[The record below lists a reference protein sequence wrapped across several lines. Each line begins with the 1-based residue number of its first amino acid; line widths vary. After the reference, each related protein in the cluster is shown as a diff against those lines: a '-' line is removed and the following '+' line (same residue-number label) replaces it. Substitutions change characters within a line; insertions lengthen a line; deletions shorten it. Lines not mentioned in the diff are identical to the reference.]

1 MTFAQLKALVAIAR
15 CGSVKA
21 AALEMKISQA
31 AVSQAVASLRREF
44 DDEIYIRDGRG
55 VRLTSRGRQLAG
67 AAAEILGLA
76 DNAHLR
82 GNVSPGPEG
91 LLRVTTTGTVA
102 EYVFASLLDAF
113 IRRVPN
119 LEVQAAVDSPTVF
132 GELLRLRRADV
143 TIGPDPINDSGIEC
157 VPFLRYEMI
166 VVRGRAGSS
175 DRARVP
181 SDLEHD
187 QWLLGPNDSEPSS
200 EVGRILAAG
209 NTSLREARVFPSHAA
224 ASAAAASGHGVTMA
238 IAHAVAEQLA
248 SGILARVGLAATPV
262 KGIWY
267 ASTLAGNLAPRPAA
281 AFRRFVTT
289 PEAARATLSGESGVA
304 PGRLSP
310 PIHITLWSGIARKAV
325 R

>member
-1 MTFAQLKALVAIAR
+1 MTFTQLQALVAIAR
-15 CGSVKA
+15 CESVKA

-44 DDEIYIRDGRG
+44 DDEIYIREGRG

-76 DNAHLR
+76 DNAHLP
-82 GNVSPGPEG
+82 GNPSQSPGG

-102 EYVFASLLDAF
+102 EYVVGSLLDAF
-113 IRRVPN
+113 MRRVPN
-119 LEVQAAVDSPTVF
+119 LEVQAAVDSSTVF

-143 TIGPDPINDSGIEC
+143 TIGPDCINDIGIES

-166 VVRGRAGSS
+166 AVRGRAGSS
-175 DRARVP
+175 DWALVS
-181 SDLEHD
+181 SDMEPE
-187 QWLLGPNDSEPSS
+187 QWLLGPNDSELSS

-209 NTSLREARVFPSHAA
+209 NTSLREARVFSSHAA

-238 IAHAVAEQLA
+238 IAHTVAEQLA
-248 SGILARVGLAATPV
+248 SGILARVGLVGTPV
-262 KGIWY
+262 KGMWY
-267 ASTLAGNLAPRPAA
+267 ASTLAGNLSPRPAA
-281 AFRRFVTT
+281 AFLRFVTT
-289 PEAARATLSGESGVA
+289 PEAARATLSGEGGVA
-304 PGRLSP
+304 PGRLNP
-310 PIHITLWSGIARKAV
+310 PIHITLWSGIARKAL

>member
-1 MTFAQLKALVAIAR
+1 MTFTQLQALVAIAR

-55 VRLTSRGRQLAG
+55 VRLTAHGRQLAG

-76 DNAHLR
+76 DNAHLP
-82 GNVSPGPEG
+82 GNASQGPQG

-102 EYVFASLLDAF
+102 EYVVGSLLDAF
-113 IRRVPN
+113 MRRVPN
-119 LEVQAAVDSPTVF
+119 LEVQAAVDSPIAF

-143 TIGPDPINDSGIEC
+143 TIGPDLINDFGIEC

-166 VVRGRAGSS
+166 AVRGRAGQP
-175 DRARVP
+175 DRIRDP
-181 SDLEHD
+181 SALAHE

-209 NTSLREARVFPSHAA
+209 NARLREARVFPSHAG
-224 ASAAAASGHGVTMA
+224 ASAAAGSGHGMTMA
-238 IAHAVAEQLA
+238 IAHTVADQLA
-248 SGILARVGLAATPV
+248 SGMLVRVGLAGTPV
-262 KGIWY
+262 KGMWY
-267 ASTLAGNLAPRPAA
+267 ASTLAGNLASRPAA

-289 PEAARATLSGESGVA
+289 PEAARATLSGLGGVA
-304 PGRLSP
+304 PGRLNP

-325 R
+325 P

>member
-1 MTFAQLKALVAIAR
+1 MTFTQLQALVAIAR

-76 DNAHLR
+76 DNAHLP
-82 GNVSPGPEG
+82 GNPSQGPEG

-102 EYVFASLLDAF
+102 EYVVGSLLDAF
-113 IRRVPN
+113 MRRVPN
-119 LEVQAAVDSPTVF
+119 LEVQASVDSSTVF

-143 TIGPDPINDSGIEC
+143 TIGPDPINDIGIEC

-166 VVRGRAGSS
+166 AVRGRDGIS
-175 DRARVP
+175 DEGRDP
-181 SDLEHD
+181 SDPERQ
-187 QWLLGPNDSEPSS
+187 QWLLGPNDAEPSS

-209 NTSLREARVFPSHAA
+209 VAGPRGTRVFPSHAA

-238 IAHAVAEQLA
+238 IAHTVADQLA
-248 SGILARVGLAATPV
+248 SGILVRVGRAGAPI
-262 KGIWY
+262 KGMWY
-267 ASTLAGNLAPRPAA
+267 ASTLGANLAPRPAA

-289 PEAARATLSGESGVA
+289 PEAARATLSGEAGVA
-304 PGRLSP
+304 PGRLNP
-310 PIHITLWSGIARKAV
+310 PIHITLWSGIARKVAL
-325 R
+325 